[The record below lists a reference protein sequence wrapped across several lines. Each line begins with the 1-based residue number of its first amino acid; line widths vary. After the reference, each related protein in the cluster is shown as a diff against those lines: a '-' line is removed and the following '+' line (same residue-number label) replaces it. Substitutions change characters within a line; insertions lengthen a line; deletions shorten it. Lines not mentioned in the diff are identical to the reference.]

1 MTNTG
6 SPPADLNSAC
16 AQIGISS
23 APSPGSPGDRSKAAA
38 ETNPPFHNTEG
49 DQTESDDIMRVL
61 GLDLVPLAIAKVPE
75 KRRKRE
81 ELAKETAQNE
91 ADLGLLE
98 GWLDEKFPHDWW
110 DPHAVATKT
119 SAAPAPSAADPIGDS
134 ARPAQERPPANNQSE
149 APGQLENG
157 GQRALGRPPFVN
169 PETFKILTKSDPV
182 EPPTALDPQPPPIQS
197 ATQPRDRKRDG
208 GYQQRRVKWA
218 LDRLGRG
225 RNLTSDL
232 NIANI
237 TRAVGRMLASQ
248 EAREAAMFDGGA
260 PSWNTVDR
268 ALGRPKKNLQ

>member
-1 MTNTG
+1 MSRPDHRQITNTG
-6 SPPADLNSAC
+6 SLPADLDSDC

-61 GLDLVPLAIAKVPE
+61 GLDLVPLAIAKVAE

-208 GYQQRRVKWA
+208 GYAR
-218 LDRLGRG
+218 
-225 RNLTSDL
+225 LTSGDDSL
-232 NIANI
+232 
-237 TRAVGRMLASQ
+237 LPSQ
-248 EAREAAMFDGGA
+248 IFLCRRHPAPREKWRRWEIGG
-260 PSWNTVDR
+260 PQN
-268 ALGRPKKNLQ
+268 PLQGFEVLVAQMRQIRL